1 MHALRI
7 LPRCLPDVFNAMHL
21 ARARRLLHAVEAL
34 IARRVLTLTELAR
47 SWPGELRV
55 HAPLK
60 ALDRLLSNA
69 HLHAEL
75 KPLSQAMARHL
86 LLGRPHPLILVDW
99 SDLKEDGRWVLLR
112 AGVPVGGRT
121 LTLHQRIYP
130 ARYMNNPSKERVFL
144 KELETIVPCGVV
156 PIVVTDAG
164 FRSGW
169 MRSVRALGWHFI
181 GRVRSNVQ
189 VQLDDAAAWSPC
201 THLYKRARR
210 TAWDLGDARIV
221 KGEPLDCRLVLV
233 KRAAKGR
240 TAMTRKGTPRQGK
253 EDKRA
258 RKSAEDP
265 WLLATSL
272 DPETMRAALV
282 VSAYS
287 QRMQIESSF
296 RDLKSEQYGVGFL
309 TSQTRG
315 ASRLAV
321 LLMLQTLACFAA
333 WALSLAQRALPN
345 LPDPLTRQAKHR
357 RRYSWLRRAI
367 EWLRAVVLPAE
378 LRRKL
383 DDVLQQDT
391 LAGALP

>member
-21 ARARRLLHAVEAL
+21 ARARRLLCAVEAL
-34 IARRVLTLTELAR
+34 IARRVLALTELAR
-47 SWPGELRV
+47 SWPGARRS

-60 ALDRLLSNA
+60 ALDRLLSNP

-75 KPLSQAMARHL
+75 KPLSEAMAPHL
-86 LLGRPHPLILVDW
+86 LLRRPHPLIVVDW

-121 LTLHQRIYP
+121 LTLHERIYP
-130 ARYMNNPSKERVFL
+130 ARCINNPSKERAFL
-144 KELETIVPCGVV
+144 KELKAIVPRGVA
-156 PIVVTDAG
+156 PIIVTDAG
-164 FRSGW
+164 FRSAW

-189 VQLDDAAAWSPC
+189 MRFEEDSPWSPC
-201 THLYKRARR
+201 THLYARARR
-210 TAWDLGDARIV
+210 SARDLGDARIV
-221 KGEPLDCRLVLV
+221 KGDPLACRLVLV

-240 TAMTRKGTPRQGK
+240 MALTRAGTPRQGK
-253 EDKRA
+253 DDKRA

-272 DPETMRAALV
+272 DPEAMPAAQI

-287 QRMQIESSF
+287 QRMQIETSF
-296 RDLKSEQYGVGFL
+296 RDLKSVQYGVGFVN
-309 TSQTRG
+309 SQSRD
-315 ASRLAV
+315 ASRLEV

-333 WALSLAQRALPN
+333 WALSLAQRTLPN
-345 LPDPLTRQAKHR
+345 LPDPLTRQANHR
-357 RRYSWLRRAI
+357 CRYSWLRRAI
-367 EWLRAVVLPAE
+367 EWLRATALPME

-383 DDVLQQDT
+383 NEMLQQGV
-391 LAGALP
+391 LAEALL